1 MIFSIGIITRNDQI
15 RKIMAKGRENFK
27 MSVMDFF
34 SKDHNKLPYYI
45 ALSAF
50 NLAGELSVQHF
61 VRVKY
66 QSVT

>member
-1 MIFSIGIITRNDQI
+1 
-15 RKIMAKGRENFK
+15 MAEGRDNSK
-27 MSVMDFF
+27 MSMMYFF
-34 SKDHNKLPYYI
+34 SKDLIKLPYYI

-50 NLAGELSVQHF
+50 NFAGELSVQHF